1 MREKM
6 KIELKEIAI
15 RDLVVAYTNDET
27 LGVSAFNGKLDI
39 RPAYQRNF
47 VYNPEQRNR
56 VIDTVQK
63 DFPLNVMYWAKH
75 DLHTAITPRPFAYD
89 VLDGQ
94 QRTISICDY
103 HNGDFS
109 VDGKFFYNLTS
120 DEKKQFLDYKLMV
133 YICEGSESEKLA
145 WFRIINIAGAKL
157 TEQELRNSVFTGAWL
172 SSAKKYFSKVH
183 GPAHSI
189 GGGYLDGSANR
200 QEYLETAIS
209 WIATKSSIDNYM
221 AAHQCDADA
230 TALWTHFE
238 AVINWVQLTFPKYRK
253 AMQGLD
259 WGTLYEAYKTKV
271 LDPAALEIKIRALLI
286 DDDVTRKAGIYA
298 YLLSGDEKHLSVRAF
313 PDHMKETAIAAQGGK
328 CPGAKCTSLGKPF
341 NLSEMEAD
349 HITPWSLGGKTLA
362 ANCQMLCKECN
373 RRKSNT

>member
-1 MREKM
+1 M

-15 RDLVVAYTNDET
+15 RDLVVAYKNDDD

-75 DLHTAITPRPFAYD
+75 DLHAALTPGQFAFD

-103 HNGDFS
+103 HQGDFS
-109 VDGKFFYNLTS
+109 VDGKYFYNLT
-120 DEKKQFLDYKLMV
+120 DDKKEQFLDYKLMV
-133 YICEGSESEKLA
+133 YVCDGTDSAKLD

-157 TEQELRNSVFTGAWL
+157 TEQELRNSVYTGAWL
-172 SSAKKYFSKVH
+172 SSAKKYFSRVH

-189 GGGYLDGSANR
+189 GGGYLAGSANR
-200 QEYLETAIS
+200 QDYLETAIS
-209 WIATKSSIDNYM
+209 WAANNDSIEDYM
-221 AAHQCDADA
+221 SRHQRDIDA
-230 TALWTHFE
+230 TALWDHFE
-238 AVINWVQLTFPKYRK
+238 AVIHWVQWAFPTYRK
-253 AMQGLD
+253 DMQGLN
-259 WGTLYEAYKTKV
+259 WGGLYASYKDIV
-271 LDPAALEIKIRALLI
+271 MGPISFEPRIRALLI
-286 DDDVTRKAGIYA
+286 DDDVTKKSGIYA

-313 PDHMKETAIAAQGGK
+313 PDHMKETALAAQSGK
-328 CPGAKCTSLGKPF
+328 CPGAKCTSPGKIF
-341 NLSEMEAD
+341 KLSEMEAD